1 MIRSPA
7 ATLICVSLFARQ
19 PTPPPNVTFSVGTS
33 LVQIDAEV
41 MDSKHRH
48 VTNLKADDFEVL
60 LDHKLQSITNFTYVR
75 LDDPNINS
83 PAASGRAGSYIV
95 RPEDVHRSMVIVV
108 DDLGLSF
115 PSMAYTR
122 QALHKFIDRE
132 MQPGD
137 LIALWETGRSNSVF
151 QQFTSDKHVLDVAID
166 NLSWN
171 PRGRGLLDAFSRD
184 QDPFRPGKAPTPGT
198 ASAAEMN
205 GIPTPR
211 NSGTRDERS
220 YLSARLAMGAL
231 GTIDELMDELQTV
244 GGRKAV
250 VLFSDGIDQPLPTV
264 DSTAL
269 GSPIER
275 ALLYQMRHLIDKANR
290 SGTVIYTV
298 DARGLLYMDSGQVMG
313 FSASQQ
319 ALVTL
324 AEQTGGFATLN
335 SNRLADAM
343 KEIDE
348 DQKGYYLIGFK
359 APLDIR
365 TGKTTEKIDFH
376 SLHVHVKQP
385 GLRVRSRTGFWAQTD
400 EAARTKFET
409 PEAQISLAMMSLFNR
424 SDIHVRLTAL
434 YTRSADGKPAVRNL
448 LHVDARDISF
458 QTTPAGKH
466 TAALDMMIIANGS
479 GIDPLAQVSRRV
491 EIEATDDQLKKLQKD
506 GILLTMNVPIKHP
519 GPYQIRA
526 SVRDS
531 GSKSI
536 GSAGQYI
543 DVPDVKKQHLALTT
557 PLIGEISDYGDT
569 DGNKLSTALRE
580 FHAGSHVS
588 FVSLIETDRDSE
600 VAAKDFDASVRLY
613 CDGKPIMN
621 VPLPVVNVQ
630 GEDVHALRGQL
641 LLKDSLPV
649 GQYYLETTAT
659 QHNGKTPRTAT
670 SWIDFQVVP

>member
-1 MIRSPA
+1 M
-7 ATLICVSLFARQ
+7 LICAPLFAQQ
-19 PTPPPNVTFSVGTS
+19 PTPPGNVTFSVGTS
-33 LVQIDAEV
+33 LVQVDAEV
-41 MDSKHRH
+41 TDAKHRH
-48 VTNLKADDFEVL
+48 VTDLKADDFEVF
-60 LDHKLQSITNFTYVR
+60 LDHKLQPVTNFAYVR

-83 PAASGRAGSYIV
+83 PAASGRPGSYIV

-166 NLSWN
+166 NLNWN
-171 PRGRGLLDAFSRD
+171 LRGRGLLDAFGGDR
-184 QDPFRPGKAPTPGT
+184 DPFKPDKTPTPGP

-205 GIPTPR
+205 GVPRPR
-211 NSGTRDERS
+211 NSGTRDEKN
-220 YLSARLAMGAL
+220 YLATNLAMGAL
-231 GTIDELMDELQTV
+231 STIDELMDELQTV

-250 VLFSDGIDQPLPTV
+250 VLFSDGIDQALPTV
-264 DSTAL
+264 DSSAL
-269 GSPIER
+269 GSPIEQ
-275 ALLYQMRHLIDKANR
+275 ALLNQMRHLIDKANR

-298 DARGLLYMDSGQVMG
+298 DVRGLLYMNSGQVMG
-313 FSASQQ
+313 FNASQQ

-335 SNRLADAM
+335 TNDLADAM

-376 SLHVHVKQP
+376 TLHLRVTRP
-385 GLRVRSRTGFWAQTD
+385 GLHIRSRTGFWAQTD

-409 PEAQISLAMMSLFNR
+409 PEAQMSLAMLSLFNR

-434 YTRSADGKPAVRNL
+434 YTRTADGKPAVRNL
-448 LHVDARDISF
+448 LYVSARDISF
-458 QTTPAGKH
+458 QTTPTGKH
-466 TAALDMMIIANGS
+466 TAALDLMIVANGS
-479 GIDPLAQVSRRV
+479 GIDPLAQVSRKV
-491 EIEATDDQLKKLQKD
+491 EIEATGDQLKKLQED

-531 GSKSI
+531 GSKAV

-543 DVPDVKKQHLALTT
+543 DVPDVKRRHLALTT
-557 PLIGEISDYGDT
+557 PLIGEISGQGDS
-569 DGNKLSTALRE
+569 DSNKLSTALRE

-588 FVSLIETDRDSE
+588 FVSLIETDRDSN

-621 VPLPVVNVQ
+621 VPLPVVNVR

-641 LLKDSLPV
+641 VLKDSLPI
-649 GQYYLETTAT
+649 GQYYLEATAT
-659 QHNGKTPRTAT
+659 QHSGKTPRTAT